1 MEEPS
6 ILDYLKAKLSLRHR
20 KDLDYPWDDILKTSL
35 LEDQIIESPTEMLSP
50 EPGDKPSPVIVS
62 LPKSTYHFPWRAM
75 LALAFALVAQRALEP
90 PDPNPTTGIILY
102 LFSLAFLIWAIVT
115 KEWEI
120 AALKEESNQPIPI
133 TIHTYTFLISL
144 PFMLLAFLAFS
155 GNEFNGLNLFLG
167 LMVFVLVFRALWIGT
182 PGKKLTWVF
191 QKIWSWI
198 KKPEINLHLSSFS
211 LLLIAAAL
219 LVIFFR
225 VYNISGVPGE
235 MFSDH
240 AEKLADISDVLNGQ
254 TSIFFP
260 RNTGREAVQMYL
272 TAAIILIFKTG
283 LTFTSLK
290 IGTILAGLLTLPYI
304 YLLGKEVGNR
314 WVGLLAL
321 VLAGIAYWPN
331 VISRVSLRFPL
342 YPLFIAPLLFY
353 FVRGLRTSNRND
365 FIFAGIALGLGLY
378 GYSPMRIVPF
388 VLIIAVGLYLVHAQS
403 RGKRLSAIWSLAV
416 LAIIALI
423 IFLPLLRYWVE
434 NPDMF
439 DYRALTRLTTTER
452 AYPGPLLQ
460 VFLDNLWRAMIMFFW
475 NNGDIWVHSIPN
487 RPALDVVSAALF
499 FIGTVLV
506 FVRYIRKQNWLDLFL
521 ILSIPLL
528 MMPSILSL
536 AFPEENPSLNRTGGA
551 IIPVFL
557 IAAIALEGLLSGMV
571 RRAVSRW
578 GKTLAVAVG
587 LLLLLWSSIQNYD
600 LVFRQYRDQFMAGA
614 WNTSDIG
621 GMIREFADTIGTRDT
636 AYVVPFPY
644 WVDTRLVG
652 INAGFPEKDYA
663 LWPEKFAETLAQP
676 VPKLFILKSD
686 DTQDVTALKKLYPD
700 AITYIFR
707 AQWEGKDFVLL
718 YVLSQPSGS
727 P

>member
-167 LMVFVLVFRALWIGT
+167 LMVFVLVFRALWVGT

>member
-35 LEDQIIESPTEMLSP
+35 LEDQIIESPTEMISP

-353 FVRGLRTSNRND
+353 FIRGLRTSNRND